1 VILGIDPGT
10 RRVGVAIADEETR
23 LARPLEVIDVTDRL
37 PIKRIADLVKEHAVR
52 EVVVGR
58 PLSLSGE
65 AGAAVAEYATFVD
78 ELRQDLAS
86 KNVPLIEYDERFTS
100 LVADRS
106 LREAGVKGRKRRKIV
121 DAVAAQVMLQGY
133 LDATRS
139 RS

>member
-23 LARPLEVIDVTDRL
+23 MARPLEVIDVTDRL
-37 PIKRIADLVKEHAVR
+37 PVKRIADLVEEHAVR